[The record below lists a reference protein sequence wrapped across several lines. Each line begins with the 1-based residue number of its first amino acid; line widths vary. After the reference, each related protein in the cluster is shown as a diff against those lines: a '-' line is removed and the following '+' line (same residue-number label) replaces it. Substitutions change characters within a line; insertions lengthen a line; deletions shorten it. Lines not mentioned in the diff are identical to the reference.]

1 MKGYVIALVLAAMV
15 IALASWGNPPG
26 ARVGDL
32 PLMSIMAAGVFAVQW
47 AGLLHASAFTTERYY
62 DLVGS
67 LTYISVVLVALAFSA
82 PNTIGQWLIAG
93 CIVVWALRL
102 GSFLFRRVLAVG
114 EDQRFRE
121 IKKSTPRFLVAWT
134 LQGVWVFITAGA
146 GVAAILTQNAAPSP
160 VVFIS
165 GLILWVLGFAIEAI
179 ADHQKHRFRQDP
191 ANAGKF
197 IQSGLWARAQHPNYF
212 GEIVL
217 WLGVAVMA
225 ITFLEGASYIFLLS
239 PVLVI
244 LLLTRVSGIPTL
256 RRTAKVR
263 WGDDP
268 DYRAYCERT
277 PVLVPRLGSRW

>member
-1 MKGYVIALVLAAMV
+1 MKGIVIALVLASV
-15 IALASWGNPPG
+15 VVVLALWGNPPNALIG
-26 ARVGDL
+26 GL
-32 PLMSIMAAGVFAVQW
+32 PAMALMAMGVFGIQW
-47 AGLLHASAFTTERYY
+47 LGLVHASTFTTERYY

-67 LTYISVVLVALAFSA
+67 LTYISVVLVALWFS
-82 PNTIGQWLIAG
+82 GHLSVYQWLIAS
-93 CIVVWALRL
+93 CIVLWAARL

-146 GVAAILTQNAAPSP
+146 GLAAILSPNPTPSAG
-160 VVFIS
+160 VFLV
-165 GLILWVLGFAIEAI
+165 GLALWLLGFTIEAV
-179 ADHQKHRFRQDP
+179 ADHQKNRFRQDP

-217 WLGVAVMA
+217 WIGVAVMA
-225 ITFLEGASYIFLLS
+225 ITFLEGASYVFLLS
-239 PVLVI
+239 PALVI

-277 PVLVPRLGSRW
+277 PILIPRLR